1 MKIIETILCVDIGT
15 TSLKTALISDD
26 SKIEAFSKQ
35 IFSSSNK
42 NKIADEWIS
51 SLKTAICDL
60 KNQNQNAKIKAVCV
74 SGNGPSIVI
83 TNKQL
88 EMENENFTLLW
99 NENLPFNTS
108 ISTNSIFLP
117 RFLMLKENFP
127 NIWESAATIFSGVE
141 YLIYRLTKNKMTIL
155 PEQRFLR
162 AYWTNE
168 ELKKIGFSESDIKK
182 IPLFVKMGAFA
193 GNTLNDWGL
202 GEIPVFC
209 GAPDFVVA
217 LLGTGTVRSGV
228 LCDRAGSSEGINFC
242 TSKPIFSEKIR
253 TLPSVVEGLWN
264 ASFLIPNSG
273 FRKDKNPESLL
284 NDFTNAIEI
293 LRKSAIE
300 NGETFPNEITMTGGQ
315 CLDGDFIQKKANAT
329 NLKINIPFCTD
340 AELIGD
346 FILAKIGLGD
356 FENLN
361 EACSVLCKNQKTF
374 LPKQI
379 NV

>member
-15 TSLKTALISDD
+15 TSLKTALISDN

-35 IFSSSNK
+35 IFSASNK

-51 SLKTAICDL
+51 SLKTAIFDL

-99 NENLPFNTS
+99 NENLPSNTS
-108 ISTNSIFLP
+108 ITTNSIFLP

-162 AYWTNE
+162 AYWTDE

-242 TSKPIFSEKIR
+242 TSNPIFSEKIR
-253 TLPSVVEGLWN
+253 TLPSVIEGLWN
-264 ASFLIPNSG
+264 ASVLIPDSG
-273 FRKDKNPESLL
+273 SRKDKNPESLL

-374 LPKQI
+374 IPKQI